1 MIRAGTRIVGWPAR
15 LPCHVTLTGIAMVMH
30 DTVTA
35 VHRPPSGPAIAWLVR
50 AACRGEDPELFFPIS
65 AKGPGHAQHERA
77 KSICRRCP
85 VRTPCLEYAVRWREE
100 HGIWGGTDPEERRTT
115 PFHAMRRL
123 GGGDRR

>member
-1 MIRAGTRIVGWPAR
+1 MVIQDIV
-15 LPCHVTLTGIAMVMH
+15 T
-30 DTVTA
+30 TA
-35 VHRPPSGPAIAWLVR
+35 PRPPAAPAIAWLVR

-85 VRTPCLEYAVRWREE
+85 VRTPCLDYAMRRREE

-115 PFHAMRRL
+115 AFHPVRQLRA
-123 GGGDRR
+123 GGDRR